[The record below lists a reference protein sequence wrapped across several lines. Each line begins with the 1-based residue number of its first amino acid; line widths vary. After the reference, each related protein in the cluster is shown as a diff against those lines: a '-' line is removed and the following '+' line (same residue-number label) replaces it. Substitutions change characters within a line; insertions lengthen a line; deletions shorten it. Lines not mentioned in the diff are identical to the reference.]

1 MDLASVIGIACGG
14 LTFAS
19 VVYGA
24 GRIHQSLT
32 DLGKSVDEM
41 KLVMFNGGTG
51 MASRLNHVERDMGA
65 LQKLCEERHG

>member
-14 LTFAS
+14 LTLCS

-32 DLGKSVDEM
+32 DLSKSVDDM
-41 KLVMFNGGTG
+41 RAAMFNGGTG
-51 MASRLNHVERDMGA
+51 IATRLNRVEKDIEALHV
-65 LQKLCEERHG
+65 LCKERHG